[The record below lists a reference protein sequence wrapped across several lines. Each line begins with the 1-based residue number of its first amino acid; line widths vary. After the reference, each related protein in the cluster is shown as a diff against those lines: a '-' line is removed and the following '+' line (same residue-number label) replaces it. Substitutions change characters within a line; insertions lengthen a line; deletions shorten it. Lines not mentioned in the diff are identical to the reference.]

1 MNSHIAH
8 PARFVVADGAT
19 LDTSVG
25 AAINERYL
33 APETQIVR
41 SLADLARLPPER
53 REAVQRRALALVSA
67 VRDAK
72 PSGSGLDAFLREY
85 HLGSREGV
93 ILMCLAE
100 ALLRIPDAETADR
113 LIADKIPSG
122 DWEDHLGDSE
132 SLFVNASTWGL
143 MLTGRIV
150 DVDRAELGSVR
161 SWFARLTSRI
171 GEPVARSAMR
181 QAMRILGHQFV
192 MGRDIGEALER
203 TGGSRERAYRYS
215 FDMLGESALTAHDAD
230 KYFEKYRAA
239 IIAVG
244 RHAQPEVDITARHS
258 ISVKLS
264 ALHPRYELAQKD
276 RVMQELAP
284 RLHALVK
291 LAQQSGIGLTV
302 DAEEADRLEL
312 SLLLIDSVLASDLLE
327 GYAGFGLAVQAYQ
340 RRAYKVLEWL
350 AARSRQLKRKI
361 SVRLVKGAYWDSE
374 IKRAQ
379 ERGLASYPVFTRK
392 PSTDA
397 SYLAC
402 ARLLSTTKDVIYP
415 QFATHN
421 AQTVAYVAEVFGNTA
436 GSFEYQRLH
445 GMGEELY
452 SQVVSPM
459 SGPEQG
465 GHACRVYAPV
475 GPHEDLLPYLV
486 RRLLENGAN
495 TSFVNRI
502 VDARLPAEAIVT
514 DPIAQVD
521 GYTEVPHPRI
531 VEPPRI
537 YGMDRTN
544 SKGVNFAD
552 GAELRAIKAECEAA
566 AAITWHATAL
576 VDGKPGLGE
585 TVKLFNPANESQ
597 VVGMVVQATAADAER
612 AIASAHA
619 AQPWWDALGADKRAA
634 ILLKAADAFEANRG
648 QFLARCTLEAG
659 KTLSD
664 GVAEVREA
672 VDFLRYYAS
681 QARAEFGGEK
691 VLVGPTGE
699 RNALRLRGR
708 GVFACISPWNFPLA
722 IFTGQIG
729 AALAAGNAVI
739 AKPAEQTPL
748 TAALAVQLLHDAGVP
763 PEVLQ
768 FLPGDGATVGAALT
782 RDVRLA
788 GVAFTGST
796 DTARLIERSL
806 AARNGSIATLIA
818 ETGGLNAMIVD
829 SSALAEQV
837 VLDAVASGFNSAG
850 QRCSAL
856 RVLLLQQEIAPRVLE
871 LLAGY
876 MEELRIGDP
885 ALLATDV
892 GPVIDRD
899 ALKMLEEHATR
910 ITARAPWHHR
920 IQLPPAAK
928 NGRFFAPLAVEVSSL
943 QSLEREVFGPIV
955 HVVRYKAS
963 ELDKVVDAV
972 NAMGYGL
979 TLGVHT
985 RIDSIAQRIARRARV
1000 GNVYVNRNMIG
1011 AVVGVQPFGGTGL
1024 SGTGPKAGGP
1034 HYLHRFGTEQTVTI
1048 NTAAVG
1054 GNASLLSLAGD

>member
-1 MNSHIAH
+1 MNSSITPDA
-8 PARFVVADGAT
+8 ARFVVADGAT
-19 LDTSVG
+19 LNTPVG
-25 AAINERYL
+25 AAINGGYL
-33 APETQIVR
+33 APETDVVR
-41 SLADLARLPPER
+41 CMADLARLPEDR
-53 REAVQRRALALVSA
+53 RKAVQRRALALVNA
-67 VRDAK
+67 VRGAK

-100 ALLRIPDAETADR
+100 ALLRIPDAQTADR
-113 LIADKIPSG
+113 LICDKIPTG

-150 DVDRAELGSVR
+150 DVDRAEMGSVR
-161 SWFARLTSRI
+161 SWFGRLTSRI
-171 GEPVARSAMR
+171 GEPVARTALR

-192 MGRDIGEALER
+192 MGRNIGEALER

-215 FDMLGESALTAHDAD
+215 FDMLGESALTSHDAQM
-230 KYFEKYRAA
+230 YFEKYRAA

-244 RHAQPEVDITARHS
+244 RHARPEQVITARHG

-264 ALHPRYELAQKD
+264 ALHPRYELAQKE
-276 RVMQELAP
+276 RVMNELAP
-284 RLHALVK
+284 RLHALVQ
-291 LAQQSGIGLTV
+291 LARESGIGLTV
-302 DAEEADRLEL
+302 DAEEAERLEL
-312 SLLLIDSVLASDLLE
+312 SLLLIDGVLTSDVLN

-350 AARSRQLKRKI
+350 AGRSRQLKRRI
-361 SVRLVKGAYWDSE
+361 TVRLVKGAYWDSE

-392 PSTDA
+392 PSTDT

-402 ARLLSTTKDVIYP
+402 TRLLATTRDVIYP

-421 AQTVAYVAEVFGNTA
+421 AQTVAYVAEVFGNAA
-436 GSFEYQRLH
+436 GTFEYQRLH

-452 SQVVSPM
+452 SQVIA
-459 SGPEQG
+459 PEQG

-502 VDARLPAEAIVT
+502 VDARLPAEAVVT
-514 DPIAQVD
+514 DPVAQVD
-521 GYTEVPHPRI
+521 SYTEIPHPRI

-537 YGMDRTN
+537 YGADRVN

-552 GAELRAIKAECEAA
+552 GAELRAIKVECEAA
-566 AAITWHATAL
+566 SAKPWHATAL
-576 VDGKPGLGE
+576 IDGKAGNGE
-585 TVKLFNPANESQ
+585 TLRLVNPANESQ
-597 VVGMVVQATAADAER
+597 VVGTVVQATAADAER
-612 AIASAHA
+612 AVASALSV
-619 AQPWWDALGADKRAA
+619 QPSWDSLGADKRAA
-634 ILLKAADAFEANRG
+634 ILLKAADAFEAHRG
-648 QFLARCTLEAG
+648 EFLARCTLEAG
-659 KTLSD
+659 KTLAD

-672 VDFLRYYAS
+672 VDFLRYYAA

-722 IFTGQIG
+722 IFTGQVA
-729 AALAAGNAVI
+729 AALAAGNSVI

-748 TAALAVQLLHDAGVP
+748 TAALAIRLLHAAGVP
-763 PEVLQ
+763 PQVLQ
-768 FLPGDGATVGAALT
+768 FLPGDGGTVGAALT
-782 RDVRLA
+782 RDARIA

-885 ALLATDV
+885 ALLETDV

-899 ALKMLEEHATR
+899 ALRMLEQHAEQ
-910 ITARAPWHHR
+910 ITAAAPWHHR
-920 IQLPPAAK
+920 MKLPPAAK
-928 NGRFFAPLAVEVSSL
+928 AGRFFAPLAVEVSSL
-943 QSLEREVFGPIV
+943 KSLEREVFGPIV

-963 ELDKVVDAV
+963 ELDKVIDAV

-985 RIDSIAQRIARRARV
+985 RIDSVAQRIASRARV